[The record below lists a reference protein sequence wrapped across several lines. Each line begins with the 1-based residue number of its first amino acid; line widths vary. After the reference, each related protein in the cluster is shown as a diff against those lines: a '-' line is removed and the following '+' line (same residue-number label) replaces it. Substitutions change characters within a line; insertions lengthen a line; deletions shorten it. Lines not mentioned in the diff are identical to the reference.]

1 MEKNNNSNKKEILR
15 LYQEDVLNFSKNN
28 NCICYLDTGSGKTKI
43 AIELI
48 RFFYEKMGNNPTL
61 SGKGYFV
68 FLAPTN
74 VLVHQ
79 QYSKIKAQ
87 NFEIDVFEIKG
98 NGKMLLFDDKAIE
111 KKLQKIQILVMTPQ
125 LFMNLLITNTI
136 DMKCVKLLIL
146 DECHHS
152 QNDDTVF
159 HYTTYYLLLLIYLF
173 NFLKY

>member
-1 MEKNNNSNKKEILR
+1 MEKNNNSNKKESLR
-15 LYQEDVLNFSKNN
+15 LYQEDVLKFSKNN

-48 RFFYEKMGNNPTL
+48 RFFYEKMRNNPTL
-61 SGKGYFV
+61 SDKGYFV

-74 VLVHQ
+74 ILVHQ

-87 NFEIDVFEIKG
+87 NFEIDTLEIKG
-98 NGKMLLFDDKAIE
+98 NSKTVLFDDKAIE

-136 DMKCVKLLIL
+136 DMKYVKLLIL
-146 DECHHS
+146 DECHHR
-152 QNDDTVF
+152 QNDDSVF
-159 HYTTYYLLLLIYLF
+159 HYTIYYSFLLIHLF
-173 NFLKY
+173 NFLIY